1 MSTTAKKTTA
11 ASAQGKKPSA
21 PTPIAT
27 STITAS
33 LEEAPLNF
41 PVLLDKLINLPISAS
56 TISTALGTLPKPEIF
71 ADMPDSEYE
80 EEMLRAFF
88 GLPSQAAPEH
98 QMAIQE
104 VRRRL
109 DSMGIVASSV
119 STAPLANSTT
129 TNTANNS
136 SSKKENGK
144 KSNKNEAAAPPK
156 APEMKGPE
164 NNKKSPPMTPIL
176 TAPPSSAEEAGDKK
190 KPAPPSINNNS
201 NMGDYE
207 EFILGEG
214 CDSDEFEY
222 YEGLDETLPL
232 DPMRLQIVQAVEHE
246 MLSIYE
252 LFASKKLDDDQKIQ
266 FLKRKYMQLMH
277 QDIRSRL
284 DQLRSKERISALEAE
299 RDTVRKELEKAN
311 VIKTKLESLCRDL
324 QSENRRLKEEALKR
338 TDLDNRLANRD
349 AKKLVPAFVLPKP
362 YATGEDDL
370 KSVSSKLSRTVEVFN
385 AREKHFA
392 SQLDAFDLELQ
403 LMQARLFRKDL
414 VVDSEKRRVE
424 LLERQA
430 LILAK
435 NESELKNQLNVYVEK
450 FKQVE
455 DTLGKSNDLFAS
467 FRSEMEQMTGKLA
480 KLERENAMLQTKC
493 NTLSRNVIEMVEERT
508 KLNQTLE
515 MTKGQKGKLEQLCR
529 VLQNERATLKKNLE
543 DVMQANAAAAATTAS
558 AGGNKNKH

>member
-1 MSTTAKKTTA
+1 MSATAKKTS
-11 ASAQGKKPSA
+11 SAGSKTPTTTIA
-21 PTPIAT
+21 PTT
-27 STITAS
+27 
-33 LEEAPLNF
+33 LEEVPLTF

-71 ADMPDSEYE
+71 SDMPDSEYE

-119 STAPLANSTT
+119 STAPLQSSDAT
-129 TNTANNS
+129 
-136 SSKKENGK
+136 SSKKKDAPKENAK
-144 KSNKNEAAAPPK
+144 KKADARTEK
-156 APEMKGPE
+156 APELVKE
-164 NNKKSPPMTPIL
+164 INKKSPPMTPIS
-176 TAPPSSAEEAGDKK
+176 TAPPSSAERKAASDKQRQAPIEATFD
-190 KPAPPSINNNS
+190 
-201 NMGDYE
+201 DYE

-222 YEGLDETLPL
+222 YEGLDESLPL

-252 LFASKKLDDDQKIQ
+252 LFASKKLDDDQKIH

-311 VIKTKLESLCRDL
+311 IIKTKLESLCRDL

-349 AKKLVPAFVLPKP
+349 VHTKKLVPAFVLPKP
-362 YATGEDDL
+362 YSVSEDDI
-370 KSVSSKLSRTVEVFN
+370 KSVTGKLGRTVEVFN

-392 SQLDAFDLELQ
+392 SQLDAFDLDLQ

-414 VVDSEKRRVE
+414 EVDSEKRRVE

-508 KLNQTLE
+508 KLNQSLE
-515 MTKGQKGKLEQLCR
+515 MSKGQKGKLEQLCR
-529 VLQNERATLKKNLE
+529 VLQDERTKLKKSLE
-543 DVMQANAAAAATTAS
+543 EAMCANANSSNNTS
-558 AGGNKNKH
+558 SKKKP